1 MSINRIVNSL
11 FFFGITD
18 SNTIDNNL
26 IDRLMYFSYITLMTI
41 GYGEIIPLTTLA
53 QKAIILIGL
62 IGQFYLVILT
72 AFVVG
77 KYFSQK

>member
-26 IDRLMYFSYITLMTI
+26 IDRLMYFSYIILMTI